1 MATKTK
7 ERATAPANSAKAE
20 KPGANGRPPLPA
32 EKLKQLYSMM
42 LKCRT
47 MEERIK
53 ILFKQ
58 GRFTG
63 NYYAAIGQEAIEVGS
78 AIDLRPTDWIAP
90 SHRDFTSN
98 LIKGT
103 PLNNMIAQLYA
114 RKTSPDQGRSSPAH
128 CGYAPLNIITPASTI
143 AAQLNIGTGVALA
156 LKMQKKDDI
165 VMAFCGD
172 GATSLGFWHEAM
184 NFAGVRKL
192 PIVFIVQNNRW
203 AESVPLSMQT
213 AIEDLSVRAQGYGF
227 PGITVDGQDVVAVYR
242 VATEAIERARN
253 GGGPTMIECK
263 TYRWFGHSEIDP
275 AKYRDAEE
283 VEFWH
288 SQRDPLPLTEQYMQK
303 HNVWS
308 DDWKQKLLDDFNKQL
323 EEAIQFAENSPWPE
337 PEEALDHVFS
347 FSIRERELDRK
358 TIQPAAVKH

>member
-7 ERATAPANSAKAE
+7 ERPTEATVA
-20 KPGANGRPPLPA
+20 ANGAPIA
-32 EKLKQLYSMM
+32 KEKLEQLYAMM

-47 MEERIK
+47 MEERIR

-58 GRFTG
+58 GRFSG
-63 NYYAAIGQEAIEVGS
+63 NYYAAIGQEAIEVGA
-78 AIDLRPTDWIAP
+78 AIDLRPTDWIGP

-103 PLNNMIAQLYA
+103 PLKSMISQIFA

-128 CGYAPLNIITPASTI
+128 CGYAPLNIVTPASTI

-165 VMAFCGD
+165 CMAFCGD

-184 NFAGVRKL
+184 NFAGVHKL
-192 PIVFIVQNNRW
+192 PIVYVVQNNRW
-203 AESVPLSMQT
+203 AESVPLRLQT
-213 AIEDLSVRAQGYGF
+213 PIEDLSIRAQGYGF
-227 PGITVDGQDVVAVYR
+227 PGITVDGQDVVAVHR
-242 VATEAIERARN
+242 VATEAILRARK
-253 GGGPTMIECK
+253 GGGPTMIEAK
-263 TYRWFGHSEIDP
+263 SYRWFGHSEIDP
-275 AKYRDAEE
+275 AKYRDPEE

-288 SQRDPLPLTEQYMQK
+288 SQRDPIPLTEEYMKK
-303 HNVWS
+303 HGVWS
-308 DDWKQKLLDDFNKQL
+308 DAFKEKVLADFNKEL
-323 EEAIQFAENSPWPE
+323 EEAIQFADAAPFAE

-347 FSIRERELDRK
+347 FPVRDREFDRK
-358 TIQPAAVKH
+358 VYSPKTK